1 MSTANIKDAEKKYE
15 LKLKKDD
22 YELTI
27 SEILDKNCIE
37 KDGVI
42 FLIYNDEPIHILD
55 YYYNDDGV
63 VEFYKNIC
71 DIPIKKLKEYGYKIE
86 DEIIISIYS
95 GGMGSSGG
103 FDFISLYNEIEFF
116 AANHPITLTLVGVSI
131 KIAFGSLKKIFDK
144 KKEECN
150 PDSFQKALYHNKEYT
165 EDDIIYQFRLNEID
179 DDYENQKA
187 AVEIIL
193 EFYGFEYNKKKNKW
207 IIKEEKMR
215 K

>member
-1 MSTANIKDAEKKYE
+1 MSTANIEEVVERIELELEKEDLNYTLDE
-15 LKLKKDD
+15 LLKK
-22 YELTI
+22 
-27 SEILDKNCIE
+27 KNIN
-37 KDGVI
+37 KDGVL
-42 FLIYNDEPIHILD
+42 FLIYNGEPIHMLE
-55 YYYNDDGV
+55 YYYNKDGI
-63 VEFYKNIC
+63 VEFNKSIDY
-71 DIPIKKLKEYGYKIE
+71 IPIKELKEYGFDIKNY
-86 DEIIISIYS
+86 IIIEFYN